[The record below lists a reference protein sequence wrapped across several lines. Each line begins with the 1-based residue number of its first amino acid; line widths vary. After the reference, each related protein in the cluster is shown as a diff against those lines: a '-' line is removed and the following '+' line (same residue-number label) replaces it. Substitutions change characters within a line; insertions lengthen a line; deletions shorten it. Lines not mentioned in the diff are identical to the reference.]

1 MGWPTRETAHSGPSP
16 ACYLA
21 ERLLTEARGTASGF
35 CYHSGAAVAGFVT
48 PMASYFAVELTHG
61 LCSADVDSHIGRLRE
76 RDLTLLVGPETK
88 GNAFGAELMK
98 F

>member
-48 PMASYFAVELTHG
+48 PMASYFAVERHMGFAVPMLIHM
-61 LCSADVDSHIGRLRE
+61 SAISRCWSGQR
-76 RDLTLLVGPETK
+76 PK
-88 GNAFGAELMK
+88 GMYSVPN
-98 F
+98 